1 MARISWG
8 VGWSGRDSLNL
19 AAMRTRRSLAVMSA
33 VAGAVLVLYQGAAAR
48 RSSMSAGAGPA
59 GAYQGAAMG
68 WAAGWGGLGAAA
80 RRSSMSAGSW
90 PAVAYQVTAMAWQA
104 SCGGLQRP
112 GADFG
117 GQARQA

>member
-1 MARISWG
+1 
-8 VGWSGRDSLNL
+8 
-19 AAMRTRRSLAVMSA
+19 MSA
-33 VAGAVLVLYQGAAAR
+33 VAGAVLVLYQ
-48 RSSMSAGAGPA
+48 
-59 GAYQGAAMG
+59 
-68 WAAGWGGLGAAA
+68 GAAA